1 MAFDVAIK
9 AIDANDVKA
18 GDILIHT
25 NGADDFQKLDQTADV
40 ADPYDDLALSGML
53 YDRFDNKGYY

>member
-1 MAFDVAIK
+1 MAFDVAVK
-9 AIDANDVKA
+9 AVSANEVKA

-25 NGADDFQKLDQTADV
+25 NGANDFKTLDQAV
-40 ADPYDDLALSGML
+40 GADPYDDLALSGML